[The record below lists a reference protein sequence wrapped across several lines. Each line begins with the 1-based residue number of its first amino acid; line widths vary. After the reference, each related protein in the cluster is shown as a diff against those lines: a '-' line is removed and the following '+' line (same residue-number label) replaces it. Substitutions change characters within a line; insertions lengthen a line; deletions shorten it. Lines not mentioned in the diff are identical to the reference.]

1 MVLSSPNSSI
11 NLSKSGAG
19 FPYYQ
24 EQIKAFWIEIKRS
37 AIYEYDTIHGVN
49 CLCCSKIR
57 FLQIGNDVKAKAKA
71 KTGRKPG
78 GRNRK

>member
-1 MVLSSPNSSI
+1 LNTLNSSI
-11 NLSKSGAG
+11 NLSKRGVA

-24 EQIKAFWIEIKRS
+24 EQLKAFWTEVKRS

-57 FLQIGNDVKAKAKA
+57 FLQIGNDTIKSRT

-78 GRNRK
+78 GHNKK